1 MNWTQVST
9 DCENPRPGK
18 YLVNRRERRFLHLG
32 CDRWRCRGCGRRKAK
47 RVQKR
52 MLLIEPTHM
61 LTFSLPRA
69 AGVEELGELHAKR
82 RAFFRWLQRQ
92 AWGMTKQGW
101 IRETGELHGQL
112 HLHCLVRM
120 RGSYLPFAE
129 IQRAAAR
136 IGLGVVDFQRIWRR
150 ETAAR
155 YVAKYMTKA
164 LGGAA
169 IQPGPSHSPRE
180 PRRFGMSNYLTL
192 PPNIEWT
199 LAQREDGLHLEPRAP
214 LVFVIGN
221 LESPSYLRPS

>member
-1 MNWTQVST
+1 MQVGT
-9 DCENPRPGK
+9 ECENPRGK

-52 MLLIEPTHM
+52 MLLIEATHM

-69 AGVEELGELHAKR
+69 AGLDELGELHAKR
-82 RAFFRWLQRQ
+82 RVFFRYLQRQ
-92 AWGMTKQGW
+92 AWGMTKHGW
-101 IRETGELHGQL
+101 IRETGEVHGQL

-120 RGSYLPFAE
+120 RGSYLPYAE

-164 LGGAA
+164 LGATASGAG
-169 IQPGPSHSPRE
+169 IQPGRCRGPRE
-180 PRRFGMSNYLTL
+180 PRRFGMSNHLTL
-192 PPNIEWT
+192 PPNPDWT
-199 LAQREDGLHLEPRAP
+199 LALREDGLHLEPRAP
-214 LVFVIGN
+214 LVFVLGT